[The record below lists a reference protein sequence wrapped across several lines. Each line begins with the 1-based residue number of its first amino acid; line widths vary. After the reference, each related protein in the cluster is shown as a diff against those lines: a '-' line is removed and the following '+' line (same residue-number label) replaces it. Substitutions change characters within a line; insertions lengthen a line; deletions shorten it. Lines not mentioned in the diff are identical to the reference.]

1 MQGSIYA
8 RWHLVYQDLLKISE
22 QHHHAIP
29 KGHRD
34 KWLFLCG
41 VALSWFTHPQGIE
54 FEIASLGR
62 HTDLDPGDYQDATSP
77 NLKRAL
83 DAAAGKKMT
92 WQGQTIDAR
101 YRFRR
106 QTLYDWM
113 QPLIPA
119 ALLPSLRAIIPDGLA
134 TTRGTERQKARN
146 RAAEGHYATNYTKEG
161 VRASNEEKRT
171 TARLLRARGH
181 TYRAIAKACGVGI
194 GTVSRWCKSVP

>member
-1 MQGSIYA
+1 M
-8 RWHLVYQDLLKISE
+8 RISNH
-22 QHHHAIP
+22 HHHAIP

-41 VALSWFTHPQGIE
+41 AALSWFTHPQGIE
-54 FEIASLGR
+54 AEIASIGR
-62 HTDLDPGDYQDATSP
+62 LHTDLDPSDYKDATAP

-83 DAAAGKKMT
+83 DASAGKKMT
-92 WQGQTIDAR
+92 WQGQAVDAR

-113 QPLIPA
+113 QPIIPA

-146 RAAEGHYATNYTKEG
+146 RAAEGRYETNYTGQG
-161 VRASNEEKRT
+161 VRANNEEKRA
-171 TARLLRARGH
+171 TARLLRAQGRP
-181 TYRAIAKACGVGI
+181 YRAIATELGVSHPTVIKWCGDDGN
-194 GTVSRWCKSVP
+194 